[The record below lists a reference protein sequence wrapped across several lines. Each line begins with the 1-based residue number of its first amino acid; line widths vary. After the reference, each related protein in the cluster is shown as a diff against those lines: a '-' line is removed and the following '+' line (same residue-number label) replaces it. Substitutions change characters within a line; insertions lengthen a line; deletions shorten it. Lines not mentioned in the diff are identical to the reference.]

1 MSVNG
6 LNFREQLIFIFLFFE
21 CTWQRG
27 GEFNCFEKLTLGM
40 LDIVHD
46 VVWAYEQDVDRH
58 DSL

>member
-1 MSVNG
+1 MSVNR

-27 GEFNCFEKLTLGM
+27 GEFNCFDNLTLGM

-46 VVWAYEQDVDRH
+46 VV
-58 DSL
+58 